1 MDGLATFDV
10 GIIGRS
16 ITGALTTGSAS
27 ELIGCCA
34 THAVSIKNTPH
45 KMAV

>member
-1 MDGLATFDV
+1 MDELATFDV

-16 ITGALTTGSAS
+16 ITGSLTTGSAL

-45 KMAV
+45 KRAV